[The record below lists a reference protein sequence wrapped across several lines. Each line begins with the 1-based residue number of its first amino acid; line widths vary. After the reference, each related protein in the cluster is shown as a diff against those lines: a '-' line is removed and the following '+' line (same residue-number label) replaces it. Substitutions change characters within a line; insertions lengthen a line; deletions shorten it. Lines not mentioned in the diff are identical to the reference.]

1 MCGRVGVCI
10 PWVVR
15 GDSLWK
21 RRSICFSRALCRW
34 ACWTLGAH
42 REGSGEQLSQCQR
55 DLPTPGPWVTLLGPP
70 LWAQST
76 IHSGWAG
83 LRSALGE
90 GLNLTPPSLFLT

>member
-1 MCGRVGVCI
+1 MCGKVGVYI

-55 DLPTPGPWVTLLGPP
+55 DLPTLAPGSPSWDHPFGHKAPSTLG
-70 LWAQST
+70 
-76 IHSGWAG
+76 G
-83 LRSALGE
+83 LD
-90 GLNLTPPSLFLT
+90 